1 MLQDIIHMFVLF
13 AILAVFLF
21 PVLWNVIQSFT
32 HGGVIINP
40 TLEAILVELNFG
52 NYLHLFNPQSPFFK
66 FLANSLIIAGSTMI
80 ICGLL
85 GSLAAYGL
93 SCMTRVALR
102 ENLRIWILSFR
113 FLPPI
118 AIVLPLFQMMTAL
131 RLKDTHIGMILT
143 YTAFNIPLAVWLMY
157 SFIRDLPPQMMEA
170 AEVDGASRL
179 RIFWRIVL
187 PLTKGGLMVAMLF
200 VFIFAWNEFQFALVL
215 TDFRASTLPK
225 ALAGLTFSLITGPDW
240 GIIGALASLMVVPV
254 VVAAALIHKHISRGL
269 TFGAVKG

>member
-1 MLQDIIHMFVLF
+1 MAAGHLTRRIY
-13 AILAVFLF
+13 
-21 PVLWNVIQSFT
+21 T
-32 HGGVIINP
+32 HV
-40 TLEAILVELNFG
+40 
-52 NYLHLFNPQSPFFK
+52 H
-66 FLANSLIIAGSTMI
+66 
-80 ICGLL
+80 
-85 GSLAAYGL
+85 AA
-93 SCMTRVALR
+93 TR
-102 ENLRIWILSFR
+102 
-113 FLPPI
+113 
-118 AIVLPLFQMMTAL
+118 LPLEFNTSL
-131 RLKDTHIGMILT
+131 RCSKNGMILT

-215 TDFRASTLPK
+215 TDFSASTLPK

-254 VVAAALIHKHISRGL
+254 VVAAALIHKHIYNQHSIFIIQRFIIIPPHL
-269 TFGAVKG
+269 ISFFLYKSLP